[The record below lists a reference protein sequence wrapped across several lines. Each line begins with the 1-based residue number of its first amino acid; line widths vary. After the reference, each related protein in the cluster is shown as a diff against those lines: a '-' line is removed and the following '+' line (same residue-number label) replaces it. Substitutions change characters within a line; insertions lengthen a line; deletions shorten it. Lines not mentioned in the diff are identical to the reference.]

1 MIRRRVFE
9 MHEEDV
15 HGRVREGF
23 CTQGAL
29 PIGNLSAT
37 SKALALRFRSQ
48 RVDRDGCTGST
59 LAGSAGHAG
68 IRLAK
73 KSTRASDCSGTNTF
87 LKEIGA
93 NTGWKRLFDPLNCA
107 WMLLACVEVA
117 GFAYLL
123 LAISNAARAGIG

>member
-15 HGRVREGF
+15 HGRVRQGF

-29 PIGNLSAT
+29 PTGNLSAT

-48 RVDRDGCTGST
+48 HVDRDAHTGST
-59 LAGSAGHAG
+59 LAGSVGHAG

-73 KSTRASDCSGTNTF
+73 TSTRASDCSGKNAF
-87 LKEIGA
+87 LKEAGVK
-93 NTGWKRLFDPLNCA
+93 TVWKRLFDPLNCA
-107 WMLLACVEVA
+107 WMLLACVEIA
-117 GFAYLL
+117 GFAYLFL
-123 LAISNAARAGIG
+123 TISNAARAGIG